1 MEYLNALKRRSIRL
15 TLGAMLVPFALAAV
29 AAQWLA

>member
-15 TLGAMLVPFALAAV
+15 TMGAMLVPFAMAAV
-29 AAQWLA
+29 VAHWLA